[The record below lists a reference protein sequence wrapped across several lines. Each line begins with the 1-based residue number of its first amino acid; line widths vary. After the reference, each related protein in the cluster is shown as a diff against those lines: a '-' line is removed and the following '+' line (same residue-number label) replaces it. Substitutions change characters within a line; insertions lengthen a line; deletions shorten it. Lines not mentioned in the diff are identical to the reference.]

1 MLPTI
6 TLLLP
11 WLVVAELL
19 VLPIGLTTRELFT
32 ELTRALELGVDL
44 PAVLEYTST
53 VRCTF
58 EDLAGL
64 ATACEL
70 RLEERL
76 AVDVLARA
84 LAAGLLVRAGVDR
97 LLLELLRLEADE
109 LRLVV

>member
-19 VLPIGLTTRELFT
+19 VLTIGLAMRELFT
-32 ELTRALELGVDL
+32 ELTPALELGVDL

-58 EDLAGL
+58 EGLLEDLAVP
-64 ATACEL
+64 ATTCEL
-70 RLEERL
+70 RLEEL
-76 AVDVLARA
+76 LGV
-84 LAAGLLVRAGVDR
+84 GLLT
-97 LLLELLRLEADE
+97 
-109 LRLVV
+109 